1 MSIDNKT
8 IKFYNPK
15 CMTLIKLL
23 KPQSVNELL
32 INDDMK
38 EFSGWNGK
46 KKSLHCRDFKG
57 GELCFP
63 QFEISRIETRSSC
76 GGISFLF
83 TITWQSSNH

>member
-46 KKSLHCRDFKG
+46 KKSLHCSKV
-57 GELCFP
+57 
-63 QFEISRIETRSSC
+63 Q
-76 GGISFLF
+76 
-83 TITWQSSNH
+83 